1 MSYLGPQ
8 LTGAANAIDNL
19 GWNVSGY
26 TNCVHTVY
34 SASGITY
41 DVYSFTVAGPASITF
56 TQSVANVDILTVG
69 GGGGGGSVIGGGG
82 GGGQITVNTYGS
94 LNGTYV
100 IRVGNG
106 GIGGI
111 YTGTYNGGISG
122 EATTITGTNVSTTAL
137 GGGGG
142 GGYNAVAYS
151 TPQFGLIGTIF
162 NSILADQSTYYLNT
176 LGGAHG
182 GGSSGANQSGIVNG
196 TASYFAG
203 GAGYGNNYAG
213 GGGGPGGVG
222 SAGTASGPGAGASG
236 WVGTYTGTNV
246 TYGGGGGG
254 GQRNGGFA
262 AAAGGGVGGAGG
274 YGLTTATMQGSNG
287 IRGGGGGGGAWN
299 DSNSPTYCE
308 NGGRGGDGVVVIRVP
323 RTNSNATSFLF
334 STPSGTSG
342 YTYLDYYPTYA
353 LGTFQNPA
361 ANASAIRTALGAVNG
376 DYWYIYGTTLRRLY
390 TVFDYAPAGKGHV
403 LVGKGRQGTDWWNI
417 SGQNSFYL
425 TSSDIAVDSVATLS
439 DSMIMYLA
447 SATTWAGIRLIVNRF
462 SGTNDSLA
470 ITGLSTNAFSWAH
483 FPYNG
488 GSPATVNI
496 THYSQNWKQGTLHYT
511 GSNRTDWGDTYN
523 FNGTLND
530 YRRNFTWT
538 WSSHGGY
545 QGWSAGSTI
554 TVGYIYNG
562 ENHAIQLVNIYVE
575 S

>member
-19 GWNVSGY
+19 GHNVSGY

-34 SASGITY
+34 SASGTTY
-41 DVYSFTVAGPASITF
+41 DVYSFTKPGLASITF
-56 TQSVANVDILTVG
+56 TQTVLNVNTLIVG

-82 GGGQITVNTYGS
+82 GGGNVLSSTWGS
-94 LNGTYV
+94 VNGTYT
-100 IRVGNG
+100 ICVGNG
-106 GIGGI
+106 GLGGI
-111 YTGTYNGGISG
+111 NTGSYTGGISG
-122 EATTITGTNVSTTAL
+122 EATTVSGTNISETVL

-142 GGYNAVAYS
+142 AGYNAAAYTT
-151 TPQFGLIGTIF
+151 TPFINIPGTILY
-162 NSILADQSTYYLNT
+162 SIFADQSTQYVNT
-176 LGGAHG
+176 LGGANG
-182 GGSSGANQSGIVNG
+182 GGYSGANQAPIANG
-196 TASYFAG
+196 TGFNAG

-213 GGGGPGGVG
+213 GGGGYGGVG
-222 SAGTASGPGAGASG
+222 SAGTASGPGAGGAGRSDS
-236 WVGTYTGTNV
+236 TTGTSV
-246 TYGGGGGG
+246 IYGGGGGG

-274 YGLTTATMQGSNG
+274 YGLTHATMQGSNG
-287 IRGGGGGGGAWN
+287 IRGGGGGGGAWFDN
-299 DSNSPTYCE
+299 GAATWCE
-308 NGGRGGDGVVVIRVP
+308 NGGRGGDGLVIISVP

-361 ANASAIRTALGAVNG
+361 TNASVIRTALGAVNG
-376 DYWYIYGTTLRRLY
+376 DYWYIYGTALRKLY

-403 LVGKGRQGTDWWNI
+403 LVAKGRQGTDWWNI
-417 SGQNSFYL
+417 SGQNQYYL
-425 TSSDIAVDSVATLS
+425 TSSDIAVDSVSTLP

-511 GSNRTDWGDTYN
+511 GGNRTDWGDTYN

-530 YRRNFTWT
+530 SRRNFVWT
-538 WSSHGGY
+538 WSSHSGY
-545 QGWSAGSTI
+545 QGWSAGASI
-554 TVGYIYNG
+554 TTGYISG
-562 ENHAIQLVNIYVE
+562 SEGHAIQLVNIYVE

>member
-19 GWNVSGY
+19 GHNVSGY

-34 SASGITY
+34 SASGTTY
-41 DVYSFTVAGPASITF
+41 DVYSFSVAENAQIVF
-56 TQSVANVDILTVG
+56 TQAVANATLLVCG
-69 GGGGGGSVIGGGG
+69 AGGGGGSTIAGGG
-82 GGGQITVNTYGS
+82 GGGQFSTQGATTLS
-94 LNGTYV
+94 GTYA
-100 IRVGNG
+100 IYVGNG
-106 GIGGI
+106 GQGGQFNVG
-111 YTGTYNGGISG
+111 YYGGYSG
-122 EATTITGTNVSTTAL
+122 ENTTIIGTNVNINAL

-142 GGYNAVAYS
+142 GGHDTPATKLGYS
-151 TPQFGLIGTIF
+151 TSSVSVTTTTI
-162 NSILADQSTYYLNT
+162 
-176 LGGAHG
+176 GGAHG
-182 GGSSGANQSGIVNG
+182 GGYGSSGGTPVANGIGFNAGGANAAEANHGSGG
-196 TASYFAG
+196 GGAG
-203 GAGYGNNYAG
+203 GAG
-213 GGGGPGGVG
+213 V
-222 SAGTASGPGAGASG
+222 AGTASFAGAGGLGSSSSI
-236 WVGTYTGTNV
+236 TGTSLS
-246 TYGGGGGG
+246 YCGGGGGG
-254 GQRNGGFA
+254 VRGGAANSTVASVGNGG
-262 AAAGGGVGGAGG
+262 GGNGG
-274 YGLTTATMQGSNG
+274 YGTTIATAVGLNG
-287 IRGGGGGGGAWN
+287 VRGGGGGASGWNTLGNWYQGGGKG
-299 DSNSPTYCE
+299 S
-308 NGGRGGDGVVVIRVP
+308 DGVVIISVP

-361 ANASAIRTALGAVNG
+361 TNASAIRTALGAVNG
-376 DYWYIYGTTLRRLY
+376 DYWYIYGTALRRLY

-417 SGQNSFYL
+417 AGQNSYYL
-425 TSSDIAVDSVATLS
+425 TSSDIAVDSVSTLP

-511 GSNRTDWGDTYN
+511 GGNRIDWGDTYN

-530 YRRNFTWT
+530 SRRSFTFN

-554 TVGYIYNG
+554 TTGYNHSG
-562 ENHAIQLVNIYVE
+562 ENHALQLVNIYVE